1 MTIPSALRSPVCLG
15 RRPHGA
21 QADRYAG
28 ERGAISLEAAILAPL
43 MLVLVFGAVQA
54 GMMYHAR
61 NVAASSAQFGYEA
74 ARVQDGT
81 AADGEAAAAGF
92 MADAAPDNM
101 EGVSISADRG
111 AESANVRVRASY
123 PQLVPFLPLPK
134 IDVHAGGPVERVTQ
148 P

>member
-1 MTIPSALRSPVCLG
+1 MPRLLRSPVCLG

-28 ERGAISLEAAILAPL
+28 ERGAISLEAVILAP
-43 MLVLVFGAVQA
+43 MLLALVFGAVQL

-61 NVAASSAQFGYEA
+61 NVASSGAQFGYEA
-74 ARVQDGT
+74 ARVQDAT
-81 AADGEAAAAGF
+81 AADGQAAAAGF
-92 MADAAPDNM
+92 IADTAPDNM
-101 EGVSISADRG
+101 SGVNVSADRS
-111 AESANVRVRASY
+111 ADSANVRVRANY
-123 PQLVPFLPLPK
+123 PKIVPFLPLPD